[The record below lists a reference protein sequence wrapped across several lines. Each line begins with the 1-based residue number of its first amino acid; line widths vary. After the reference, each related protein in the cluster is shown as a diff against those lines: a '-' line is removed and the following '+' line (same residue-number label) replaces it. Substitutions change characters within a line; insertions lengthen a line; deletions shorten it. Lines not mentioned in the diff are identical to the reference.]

1 MKLLHCEAIKTGNVY
16 SLIIMV
22 PDVSPI
28 YNELADNWYTQL
40 SRWTG
45 WNELVDQKQTHYC
58 T

>member
-28 YNELADNWYTQL
+28 YNELADN
-40 SRWTG
+40 
-45 WNELVDQKQTHYC
+45 
-58 T
+58 